1 MTALEVTRE
10 ILRTNL
16 GLGNRADSLG
26 ADTLL
31 MGNIPE
37 FDSMAVVSV
46 VGAIEEQLDCA
57 IEDEE
62 IIGEIFETVGALA
75 NFVSTKM

>member
-1 MTALEVTRE
+1 
-10 ILRTNL
+10 
-16 GLGNRADSLG
+16 
-26 ADTLL
+26 
-31 MGNIPE
+31 
-37 FDSMAVVSV
+37 MAVVSV

>member
-16 GLGNRADSLG
+16 GLGERADRLG
-26 ADTLL
+26 ADTVL

-46 VGAIEEQLDCA
+46 VGAIEEEFDCA

-62 IIGEIFETVGALA
+62 IVGEIFETVGALA
-75 NFVSTKM
+75 EFVSTKM